1 MSEESLKNGKE
12 NEGFSLALNEILSS
26 PEMLSKISAMAEKL
40 KGNENESQSEPAKQR
55 NEEQS
60 PINASSLAE
69 KFPEVLGM
77 LSGKSSGVQQNRRSE
92 LLCALKPYLS
102 QGRAD
107 AINQI
112 IKLSELSSVFKNLS

>member
-12 NEGFSLALNEILSS
+12 NEGFSLALNEILSN
-26 PEMLSKISAMAEKL
+26 PEMLSKISAMAETL
-40 KGNENESQSEPAKQR
+40 KSAEKNVQSVPAQESEGGASD
-55 NEEQS
+55 
-60 PINASSLAE
+60 ASSLAE

-77 LSGKSSGVQQNRRSE
+77 LSGKSSGIQQNRRSE

-107 AINQI
+107 AIDQI
-112 IKLSELSSVFKNLS
+112 IKLSELSSIFKKLS